1 MAAHTNN
8 NVVVS
13 RLSFTT
19 KQQFINI
26 KRKRSNDVAG
36 RRNNNWG
43 KLTSHS
49 PSSSYSPSSIETNV
63 VCLCLSLGGSCFPSC
78 CSRTADDDIDFINK
92 KRKLAEQETNLI
104 STKNKKIKIANDAA
118 VVIET
123 RNWDCSTEWVLYDDP
138 WKIKK
143 VLTQTDLG
151 HNSRLLLNKDLANDF
166 VVPVLGAKAA
176 RDKGV
181 YVKVWDIDT
190 NSLHS
195 LVFKIRP
202 SNQSPVFK
210 ETWIRDFVL
219 RRGLKKGDE
228 IGMHWDPYEQR
239 FDFSVL
245 RPYRRQVTDQH

>member
-104 STKNKKIKIANDAA
+104 STKNK
-118 VVIET
+118 
-123 RNWDCSTEWVLYDDP
+123 
-138 WKIKK
+138 KIKK

>member
-1 MAAHTNN
+1 VVGRTNKKW
-8 NVVVS
+8 V
-13 RLSFTT
+13 
-19 KQQFINI
+19 
-26 KRKRSNDVAG
+26 
-36 RRNNNWG
+36 
-43 KLTSHS
+43 KLTSQS
-49 PSSSYSPSSIETNV
+49 PSSSYLPSSIETNG

-78 CSRTADDDIDFINK
+78 CSTITDEYIDFITK
-92 KRKLAEQETNLI
+92 KRKPVEQETNLI
-104 STKNKKIKIANDAA
+104 STKNKKIKITNDAA
-118 VVIET
+118 IVET
-123 RNWDCSTEWVLYDDP
+123 RNWDCSTEFMLYDDP

-151 HNSRLLLNKDLANDF
+151 QNDRLLLNKELANDL
-166 VVPVLGAKAA
+166 VVSVLGAKAA
-176 RDKGV
+176 QDKGV
-181 YVKVWDIDT
+181 NVKLWDIDT

-228 IGMHWDPYEQR
+228 IGMHLDLYKQQ

-245 RPYRRQVTDQH
+245 RPYRGQVTDQH